1 MTMAAFRWAAGSVV
15 ASFGLTLVLLL
26 PAVPPVQ
33 IEFPTP
39 TPTPA
44 VPPTPTS
51 TPAPVIPEHPYLG
64 GDQGG
69 FVAFLALLI
78 VYSSLSGIGILPLV
92 AVLVGLVA
100 GLGYPSVWL
109 GWLAAVVNSFRKFLK
124 GG

>member
-1 MTMAAFRWAAGSVV
+1 MLALRWAAGSVV
-15 ASFGLTLVLLL
+15 ISFGLTLILLL
-26 PAVPPVQ
+26 PAVPPAQ

-44 VPPTPTS
+44 FTPTPTP
-51 TPAPVIPEHPYLG
+51 TPVPVMPERLYLG

-109 GWLAAVVNSFRKFLK
+109 GWLAAVLNSFRKFLK

>member
-1 MTMAAFRWAAGSVV
+1 MAALRWAVGSVFT
-15 ASFGLTLVLLL
+15 AGALALLL
-26 PAVPPVQ
+26 ALPAAPVAQ

-44 VPPTPTS
+44 VPPTPTP
-51 TPAPVIPEHPYLG
+51 TPVPVMPERPSLG